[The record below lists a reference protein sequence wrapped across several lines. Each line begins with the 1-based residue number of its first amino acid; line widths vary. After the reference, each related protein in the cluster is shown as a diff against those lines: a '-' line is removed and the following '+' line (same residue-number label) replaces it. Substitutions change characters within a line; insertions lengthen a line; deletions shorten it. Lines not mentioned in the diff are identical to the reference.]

1 MGDLIGP
8 GIQNSIFAHVVHAL
22 LLGGVVVYGWQTVSA
37 LVRRPTSVLRA
48 LKKAAN
54 AAWLAVLFMLLTQ
67 PNPVPYLRLAAVIAL
82 VLIVL
87 SRWNRDKAPAA
98 REEFLTSGPAGVVGR
113 EAETYPAAV
122 PRHRD

>member
-8 GIQNSIFAHVVHAL
+8 GIQNSIFAHVIHAL
-22 LLGGVVVYGWQTVSA
+22 LRGGVVVYGWQTVSA
-37 LVRRPTSVLRA
+37 LVRKPTSVLRA

-67 PNPVPYLRLAAVIAL
+67 PNPVPYLRVAAVIAL

-87 SRWNRDKAPAA
+87 SRWNRDKAPAE
-98 REEFLTSGPAGVVGR
+98 REELLTSGPAGVLGR
-113 EAETYPAAV
+113 EAERFPAAV
-122 PRHRD
+122 PRRRD